1 MSRNALVTGA
11 SRGLG
16 REIVLSLAR
25 RGFEVIGLGCREENG
40 ALEVIAELKAL
51 GCRGIELCGDLGDPE
66 TPQKISRQFVDQAGN
81 LDFLVNNAGCFSPC
95 LITNMDEQQWD
106 RQVEVNLSAP
116 FRMMRS
122 CAAALA
128 DSRGSIVNV
137 SSLCGFS
144 GAAGAGPYSAAKS
157 GLEALTKAAA
167 IEWGPSSVRVNA
179 VIPGFLHQTDMGRAS
194 SENYV
199 DYVLSRS
206 PLEKSADVRS
216 AAELIASLPD
226 MPNVTG
232 QVFSL
237 EGRVG
242 CPSAPAFGAGL
253 Q

>member
-1 MSRNALVTGA
+1 LTRSALVTGA

-25 RGFEVIGLGCREENG
+25 RGFGVIGLGCREVNS
-40 ALEVIAELKAL
+40 ALEVIAELEVL
-51 GCRGIELCGDLGDPE
+51 GCRGIELCGDMADPA
-66 TPQKISRQFVDQAGN
+66 TPQKMFRQFFEQAGK
-81 LDFLVNNAGCFSPC
+81 LDLLVNNAGCFSAC
-95 LITNMDEQQWD
+95 LIPNMEEQQWD

-122 CAAALA
+122 CAQALA
-128 DSRGSIVNV
+128 DSQGSVVNV

-144 GAAGAGPYSAAKS
+144 GAPGAGPYSAAKS
-157 GLEALTKAAA
+157 GLEALTRSAA

-194 SENYV
+194 TEGYV
-199 DYVLSRS
+199 ADVLSRS
-206 PLEKSADVRS
+206 PLGKSADVRS
-216 AAELIASLPD
+216 AAELIASLSDLPA
-226 MPNVTG
+226 VTG

-242 CPSAPAFGAGL
+242 YPSAPAFGAGR